1 MAGPNN
7 DRASEDGTGD
17 GIAEEAIADAVSQN
31 KYALVTGAAAGIGRA
46 VAEDLAR
53 QGYRLMLA
61 DINQDALLE
70 FQSTLEADGKHA
82 DTYTL
87 NLCDAEQLD
96 QFCHAIEN
104 RSDALSLAFVNAGVV
119 TPGLVTELSRE
130 QLLRDVD
137 LNLRAAMCVNHACAK
152 RMKAQGYG
160 HIINTASM
168 AALVSL
174 PSSAAYSASKFGLRG
189 FLIALKAELKPHGI
203 AVSMLLPSAIDT
215 AMLRF
220 EANNG
225 GSALNFLSTP
235 SSVNDVVAVFNKAKK
250 GKKLEYCIPASD
262 SFLGRLV
269 CVFPSVLERLYPL
282 LSKLGERGRIKYL
295 KASEEA

>member
-1 MAGPNN
+1 MAANIRQSVHVG
-7 DRASEDGTGD
+7 E
-17 GIAEEAIADAVSQN
+17 
-31 KYALVTGAAAGIGRA
+31 YALVTGAAAGIGRA

-53 QGYRLMLA
+53 QGYRLVLA
-61 DINQDALLE
+61 DINKDALVE
-70 FQSTLEADGKHA
+70 FQSELQSELQADGKSA
-82 DTYTL
+82 DIHTV
-87 NLCDAEQLD
+87 NLCDAEQLE
-96 QFCHAIEN
+96 QFCKAIEHLT
-104 RSDALSLAFVNAGVV
+104 DDLALAFVNAGVV

-130 QLLRDVD
+130 RLLRDVD

-174 PSSAAYSASKFGLRG
+174 SGSAAYSASKFGLRG

-235 SSVNDVVAVFNKAKK
+235 SSVSDVVAVFNKAKK

-262 SFLGRLV
+262 SFLGRIV
-269 CVFPSVLERLYPL
+269 CVFPGILERLNPL
-282 LSKLGERGRIKYL
+282 LSKLGERGRKKYL
-295 KASEEA
+295 KTGHEMTRS

>member
-1 MAGPNN
+1 MVTNIRDSVHEP
-7 DRASEDGTGD
+7 R
-17 GIAEEAIADAVSQN
+17 
-31 KYALVTGAAAGIGRA
+31 YALVTGAAAGIGRA

-53 QGYRLMLA
+53 QGYRLVLA
-61 DINQDALLE
+61 DINHDALLE
-70 FQSTLEADGKHA
+70 FQSELQGYGNSADIH
-82 DTYTL
+82 TL
-87 NLCDAEQLD
+87 NLCDAEQLE
-96 QFCHAIEN
+96 QFCEAIES
-104 RSDALSLAFVNAGVV
+104 REDDLELAFVNAGVV
-119 TPGLVTELSRE
+119 TPGLVTDLSRE
-130 QLLRDVD
+130 RLLRDVD

-174 PSSAAYSASKFGLRG
+174 SGSAAYSASKFGLRG

-225 GSALNFLSTP
+225 GSALNFVSAP
-235 SSVNDVVAVFNKAKK
+235 SSVESVVKAFNKAQRS
-250 GKKLEYCIPASD
+250 KKLEYFVPYLD
-262 SFLGRLV
+262 SYLGRLV
-269 CVFPSVLERLYPL
+269 CVFPFLLSALYPL
-282 LSKLGERGRIKYL
+282 LSVLGERGRKKFL
-295 KASEEA
+295 KRQTP